1 MFRESNLIS
10 TNTILT
16 LGHMAVALKETPKT
30 VESVLQIFQQRF
42 CSPPSQLDL
51 LIVDQLGSMII
62 AGCVSIRYLC
72 VYYYRL
78 TQVNNILLQVY
89 TETQKKSYHHW
100 MWVSTHSLIYDNALQ
115 FNDVLLTV
123 YTNMIIAECVFLD
136 FMHPTNFILIGIF
149 SCLDQAQILW

>member
-1 MFRESNLIS
+1 MKVKVCMWTLTNVQFLREKCFGLFRESNLIS

-62 AGCVSIRYLC
+62 AGCVSISYINVVTATDWDRLI
-72 VYYYRL
+72 VYYYWYI
-78 TQVNNILLQVY
+78 QV
-89 TETQKKSYHHW
+89 QKNYHW
-100 MWVSTHSLIYDNALQ
+100 MCEYWTALSFLIMPYSLTIYM
-115 FNDVLLTV
+115 
-123 YTNMIIAECVFLD
+123 YMYY
-136 FMHPTNFILIGIF
+136 
-149 SCLDQAQILW
+149 